1 MTVKIF
7 QKKMMIHCMILMWIY
22 LFISCES
29 EINPLPSSSNVIKSF
44 KLENGQVG
52 KDVIDIY
59 DHTIRLTVLSS
70 MDLTAI
76 SPSIVVAD
84 GAVIFP
90 RSGEH
95 IDISK
100 DLQYTYKVVSASGRE
115 QQWTVYFRIADASA
129 EISDYGAY
137 IITNAQNDNALGI
150 QGDILYNDK
159 YWDQALVDIDRNNSE
174 KWQKWHLIFDSEEN
188 GLRYYTIRNLFSGLY
203 LTVPDEGDF
212 QGVNVY
218 QDQLDT
224 ENPDLQLWRFNDLGE
239 GLYEILHKQ
248 SELLLT
254 SVVNITGYGMV
265 KLNPE
270 GEGEYQQW
278 QLNSIPLESFRDVQV
293 QNFFRRNEPG
303 MGSVAFDQ
311 GNSIPLT
318 WGENNGKI
326 LWITEDAWDS
336 GQMLGPDVLNG
347 NSFFKYNN
355 SILVQPSKDN
365 WNPVD
370 AVNLTNPETKHP
382 DRVYQ
387 MMDVQEGMHWTWP
400 GTGLEIDD
408 KVYIYAGEGQG
419 LEVENNALYILHQN
433 GGTSWNVERETPV
446 NVGGPDGM
454 VRGGDGYV
462 YCYSN
467 EAADWLGFNSDV
479 FVRRF
484 QEADPLLDWEF
495 WDGSGWTVDPSAK
508 QAITTSKATTNVAKL
523 GDTYIMMSMDHGF
536 LCTDERNIYLSYSSS
551 PVGPW
556 SSRVRVYEIE
566 ENING
571 GKARFYTP
579 IIHPYF
585 TNDRR
590 ELLLTYCLNFAA
602 CGQEDFYIDENGNKA
617 LNAYYYRL
625 KAVRV
630 PLSVIGL

>member
-1 MTVKIF
+1 MKTKYIIILLTV
-7 QKKMMIHCMILMWIY
+7 
-22 LFISCES
+22 LFTSCVSDIS
-29 EINPLPSSSNVIKSF
+29 PLPSPSVVIKSF
-44 KLENGQVG
+44 KIENGQIG
-52 KDVIDIY
+52 DEVIDY
-59 DHTIRLTVLSS
+59 SNYTVRVSIISS
-70 MDLTAI
+70 LDLTAI
-76 SPSIVVAD
+76 TPSIVVAD
-84 GAVIFP
+84 DADVFP
-90 RSGEH
+90 RSGES
-95 IDISK
+95 INISSNQ
-100 DLQYTYKVVSASGRE
+100 QYTYRVVAASGKE
-115 QQWTVYFRIADASA
+115 QEWTVFFRVA
-129 EISDYGAY
+129 ESHVLSDYGAY
-137 IITNAQNDNALGI
+137 IIANAQNGNTLGI

-159 YWDQALVDIDRNNSE
+159 YWDQALADVDRDNNE

-188 GLRYYTIRNLFSGLY
+188 GLKYYTIKNLFSGLY
-203 LTVPDEGDF
+203 LTGSNGGAD
-212 QGVNVY
+212 VY
-218 QDQLDT
+218 QDQLDEET
-224 ENPDLQLWRFNDLGE
+224 PDRRLWRFNDLGS
-239 GLYEILHKQ
+239 GLYEIIHKQ

-254 SVVNITGYGMV
+254 SMVDETGYGV
-265 KLNPE
+265 ARLDSENE
-270 GEGEYQQW
+270 ANSQQW
-278 QLNSIPLESFRDVQV
+278 YLNNIPLESYRDVEV

-355 SILVQPSKDN
+355 SILVQPSKEN
-365 WNPVD
+365 WNPSD
-370 AVNLTNPETKHP
+370 AVNLINPDTKHP

-387 MMDVQEGMHWTWP
+387 MMDVQEGLDWTWP
-400 GTGLEIDD
+400 GTGIEIED

-419 LEVENNALYILHQN
+419 LDAKNSALYILHQN
-433 GGTSWNVERETPV
+433 GGTSWKVERETPV

-467 EAADWLGFNSDV
+467 EATDFLGFNSNV

-484 QEADPLLDWEF
+484 QEADPLQDWEF
-495 WDGSGWTVDPSAK
+495 WNGTGWTTNAEAK
-508 QAITTSKATTNVAKL
+508 QPVTTSKATTSVAKL
-523 GDTYIMMSMDHGF
+523 GNNYIMMSMDQGF
-536 LCTDERNIYLSYSSS
+536 FCTEERNIYLSYSSS

-556 SSRVRVYEIE
+556 SDKVKVYEIQE
-566 ENING
+566 YING
-571 GKARFYTP
+571 DKARFYTP

-585 TNDRR
+585 TNDQG

-602 CGQEDFYIDENGNKA
+602 CDQEDFYMDENGNKA

-625 KAVRV
+625 KAIRV